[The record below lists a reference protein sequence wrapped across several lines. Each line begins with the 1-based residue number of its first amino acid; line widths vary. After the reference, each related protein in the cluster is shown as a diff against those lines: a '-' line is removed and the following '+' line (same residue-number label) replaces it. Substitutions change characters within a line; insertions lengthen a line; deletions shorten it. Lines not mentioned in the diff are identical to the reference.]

1 VVRLVI
7 AKSVVGRLRGPT
19 DGAARWTTPVLAAL
33 ILVGFD
39 AVSDASVTTLVR
51 PDTYT
56 FPGGYNGVP
65 FTNFVGWIVT
75 GWVIFQVFA
84 ALEAR
89 VSTPAPSSTALT
101 SSLHYHL
108 VPVVVWALVPVG
120 HFALTPNF
128 AERTVSGII
137 SVAWSAEDHR
147 NSFAC

>member
-1 VVRLVI
+1 MSLDDRGREQCQPAEKPTEDQI
-7 AKSVVGRLRGPT
+7 EQAKRRGRDHAWPPILQVTRPGRLLEPHR
-19 DGAARWTTPVLAAL
+19 
-33 ILVGFD
+33 
-39 AVSDASVTTLVR
+39 
-51 PDTYT
+51 
-56 FPGGYNGVP
+56 
-65 FTNFVGWIVT
+65 
-75 GWVIFQVFA
+75 VIFQVFA

-120 HFALTPNF
+120 YFALTPNF

-147 NSFAC
+147 NSFSC